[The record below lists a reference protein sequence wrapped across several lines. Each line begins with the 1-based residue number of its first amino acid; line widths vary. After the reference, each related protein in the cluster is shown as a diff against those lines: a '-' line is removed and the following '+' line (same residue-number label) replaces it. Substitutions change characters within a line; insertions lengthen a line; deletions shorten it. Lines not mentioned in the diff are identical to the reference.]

1 MKEKLITEPVIID
14 RSLLQQQTGMIS
26 NIASISNREVEKTL
40 TGVNQLLKVFARH
53 PKGEYQITIK
63 IV

>member
-14 RSLLQQQTGMIS
+14 RSLLNQQVGMIS
-26 NIASISNREVEKTL
+26 NIASVSNSKTEKSL
-40 TGVNQLLKVFARH
+40 TGVNQLLEVFARH